1 MTTTNHLMTNRRID
15 SNRKGGA
22 KPAVILTIVIL
33 IVSVLAIWMVVI
45 DGRTEENQIDQSPPT
60 GSVEGNLAKLAAWA
74 AEPIFVTIE
83 STGKLPD
90 DAQGTE
96 LLKKLADKA
105 RPTFYPPTPASPDG
119 NPRYRNTN
127 NGFDIIFP
135 GRDGKPVVC
144 SFSAQGA
151 YEGATGEEAANE
163 ENDNVNDPLTGG
175 Q

>member
-1 MTTTNHLMTNRRID
+1 MTTTNHLMTTRRTATD
-15 SNRKGGA
+15 HRGGA
-22 KPAVILTIVIL
+22 KPAIILTIVIL
-33 IVSVLAIWMVVI
+33 IVSILAIYMVVI
-45 DGRTEENQIDQSPPT
+45 DGRAETTKIDQSPPI
-60 GSVEGNLAKLAAWA
+60 GSVDGNLAKLAAWA
-74 AEPIFVTIE
+74 AEPIFASFE

-90 DAQGTE
+90 DAQGAE
-96 LLKKLADKA
+96 LMKKLAAKA
-105 RPTFYPPTPASPDG
+105 RPTFTPPTPASPDG
-119 NPRYRNTN
+119 NPTYRNTN

-163 ENDNVNDPLTGG
+163 DNDNVNDPLTGG